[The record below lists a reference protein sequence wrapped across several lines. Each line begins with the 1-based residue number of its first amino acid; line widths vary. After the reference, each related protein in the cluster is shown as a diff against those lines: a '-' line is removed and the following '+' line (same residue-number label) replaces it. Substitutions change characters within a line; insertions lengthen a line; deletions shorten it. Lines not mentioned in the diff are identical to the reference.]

1 MCIGSLA
8 RGIFGHVVRASHMCC
23 CDMSPA
29 ACALRKLFI
38 ESLWQLSV
46 KIHIKLIFSLCLC

>member
-38 ESLWQLSV
+38 ETFGS
-46 KIHIKLIFSLCLC
+46 CL